1 MNERFKK
8 TITAVSAALF
18 LVVAASGI
26 AMFFHI
32 GEDLVKE
39 MHEWLALAF
48 VLAVGLHV
56 FRNWGGMV
64 TYFRRR
70 TILAPFAVALMVA
83 AAFMVPAGLSNQSK
97 PVPALFQTLENAR
110 LTDLGR
116 VLDVPTSSL
125 AAALEQEGFVVTS
138 SQQRLAEIA
147 SASDRPPMAALTTV
161 LDVERP

>member
-1 MNERFKK
+1 MKERFKK
-8 TITAVSAALF
+8 SVTAVSAALF
-18 LVVAASGI
+18 LIVAASGV
-26 AMFFHI
+26 AMFFHV
-32 GEDLVKE
+32 GEGLVKE
-39 MHEWLALAF
+39 MHEWLALVF

-70 TILAPFAVALMVA
+70 TILTPLAVALVVA
-83 AAFMVPAGLSNQSK
+83 AAFIIPAGLSSDSK

-116 VLDVPTSSL
+116 VLDVPTEFL
-125 AAALEQEGFVVTS
+125 AAELKQQGFVVNS

-147 SASDRPPMAALTTV
+147 STSDRPPQEALMTV
-161 LDVERP
+161 LGVERP